1 MTGCL
6 LSSPYAAAPCAP
18 PGALV
23 VTMQML
29 PSCVF
34 AVEANVLTTQGHE
47 QAEAVLHEA
56 AVRIATLAGLEKEAH
71 TRVVSGMQAAAR
83 TLGNAQLGRGS
94 AKVCALPSPYGY
106 AESTSWSCFELVQLQ
121 YSSIATVCSS
131 GMAKVCANPKAK
143 ARASSQKLT
152 V

>member
-1 MTGCL
+1 
-6 LSSPYAAAPCAP
+6 
-18 PGALV
+18 
-23 VTMQML
+23 MQML

-56 AVRIATLAGLEKEAH
+56 AVRIGTLAGLEKEAH

-94 AKVCALPSPYGY
+94 AKVWALPSPYGY
-106 AESTSWSCFELVQLQ
+106 AESTSWSCFELVQPQYSDCLQ
-121 YSSIATVCSS
+121 YAPVSWPRSMPIPRPKPELQ
-131 GMAKVCANPKAK
+131 AK
-143 ARASSQKLT
+143 SLQSELLFS
-152 V
+152 